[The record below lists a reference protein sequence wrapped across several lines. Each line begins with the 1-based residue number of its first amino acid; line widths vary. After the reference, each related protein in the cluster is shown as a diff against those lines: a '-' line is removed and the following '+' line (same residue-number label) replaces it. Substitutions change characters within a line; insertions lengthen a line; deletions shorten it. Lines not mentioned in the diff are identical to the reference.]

1 MKDATYERLIELLD
15 DSSLSPA
22 AVDCVLAAA
31 EGEPE
36 LAAHLAGRAA
46 PARRSP
52 AAQPTVTPARVYLEE
67 IAVEGFRGVG
77 RRARLQLEP
86 GPGLTLVVGRNGSG
100 KSSFAEGLEV
110 LLTGT
115 TLRWEERTKVWQEGW
130 RNLHHEGVV
139 SLDARF
145 RIDGEAKALE
155 VGRTWPT
162 DATLGSPHALRVSGP
177 RDSWDALGW
186 QRPLEQFRP
195 ILSYNEL
202 GTMFTSP
209 TRAAV
214 LYDAL
219 SAVLGLEDFDAVQ
232 SALRQQRLASDKAI
246 KGEREARKALRRKL
260 EAAAD
265 PRAATAATQL
275 RPRTPDLEAV
285 MRSTVLAD
293 AGAEHDARLLV
304 ALELP
309 PPDSIAARFGEM
321 KSARERIEELE
332 ISDASRLDAL
342 AGLLETGLAFHN
354 QHSGPSRDCPLCGTE
369 DALDEGWLLRT
380 HAEAQELRQ
389 QSRDLRQARNV
400 FPAAR
405 AGAADI
411 FARGTWA
418 ALAQGAGA
426 GIEVGDAEG
435 IWEAWSALL
444 AGADDEFMAQGPAVA
459 TQLLNAV
466 REAQRKAV
474 AEQATRDLEWRPLRD
489 AIADWVSTARAAARP
504 RDLVGSLKDA
514 ETWMKWCTA
523 RLRDER
529 LAPVVEA
536 ALANWTELRHESN
549 VMLGGVALR
558 ERGNQR
564 SVTFDVVVDG
574 TDASAFGVMSQ
585 GELSA
590 LAISIFLPRA
600 MLPGSPFAFIL
611 IDDPVQSMDPA
622 KVDGLARVLARAAGE
637 RQVIVF
643 THDER
648 LPEAVRRLDIDARI
662 MQVQRRAGSKLE
674 IIAAR
679 PPSDRHIGE
688 AFAFAKA
695 DDVPDEVRA
704 RVIPGL
710 CRCAIEA
717 ACAARLRRTLLE
729 EGTAHAQVEERLAS
743 ITSLTGWLA
752 AALNLT
758 VAQGREIRE
767 AIRRLGGDD
776 AVEVVDL
783 ARRGTH
789 ERLNV
794 DGLQLVQGARRLVR
808 ALEERPRP

>member
-1 MKDATYERLIELLD
+1 VKDVAYELLIELLD
-15 DSSLSPA
+15 ESRLSAP

-31 EGEPE
+31 EGQPE
-36 LAAHLAGRAA
+36 LAALLAGKEASD
-46 PARRSP
+46 RRTP
-52 AAQPTVTPARVYLEE
+52 AAQPVVIPARVYLEE

-77 RRARLQLEP
+77 PRARLQLEA

-130 RNLHHEGVV
+130 RNLHHDGVV
-139 SLDARF
+139 SLEARF
-145 RIDGEAKALE
+145 RIDGEAQALE
-155 VGRTWPT
+155 VSRTWPPE
-162 DATLGSPHALRVSGP
+162 AALGSPHALRVSGP
-177 RDSWDALGW
+177 RENWDALGW

-232 SALRQQRLASDKAI
+232 AALREQRLACEKAV
-246 KGEREARKALRRKL
+246 KGEKEARKALLLRL
-260 EAAAD
+260 EAATD
-265 PRAATAATQL
+265 PRAATAAQQL
-275 RPRTPDLEAV
+275 RLRTPDLE
-285 MRSTVLAD
+285 VLMSSAPLSEVD
-293 AGAEHDARLLV
+293 AQHDVRLLV
-304 ALELP
+304 TLELP
-309 PPDSIAARFGEM
+309 TTDSIAARFSEM
-321 KSARERIEELE
+321 KAAGARIAELE
-332 ISDASRLDAL
+332 ISDAGRLDAL
-342 AGLLETGLAFHN
+342 AALLEAGLAFHN
-354 QHSGPSRDCPLCGTE
+354 DHSGPSRDCPLCGTE
-369 DALDEGWLLRT
+369 DALDEGWLLRS
-380 HAEAQELRQ
+380 HAEAQELRR
-389 QSRDLRQARNV
+389 QSRDLRQARDALPV
-400 FPAAR
+400 ARARTADLFARATKAALIQGAR
-405 AGAADI
+405 AG
-411 FARGTWA
+411 
-418 ALAQGAGA
+418 LEVSGAEA
-426 GIEVGDAEG
+426 
-435 IWEAWSALL
+435 IWEAWSTLL
-444 AGADDEFMAQGPAVA
+444 AGTDDDFLAQGPAVA
-459 TQLLNAV
+459 TRLRHALEEA
-466 REAQRKAV
+466 REMAA
-474 AEQATRDLEWRPLRD
+474 AEQASRDLEWRPVRE
-489 AIADWVSTARAAARP
+489 AISEWIAVARAAARG
-504 RDLVGSLKDA
+504 RELVGSLKDA
-514 ETWMKWCTA
+514 ETWMRACTG
-523 RLRDER
+523 RLRGER
-529 LAPVVEA
+529 LAPVVDA

-564 SVTFDVVVDG
+564 SVAFDVVVDG

-662 MQVQRRAGSKLE
+662 MQVQRRDQSKLE
-674 IIAAR
+674 IVAAR

-717 ACAARLRRTLLE
+717 ACAARIRRAMLAD
-729 EGTAHAQVEERLAS
+729 GTPHAQVEERLAA
-743 ITSLTGWLA
+743 ITSLNGWLA
-752 AALNLT
+752 EALG
-758 VAQGREIRE
+758 VGRAQGREIRE
-767 AIRRLGGDD
+767 AVRRLGGDD
-776 AVEVVDL
+776 AARVVDL
-783 ARRGTH
+783 ARKGAH
-789 ERLNV
+789 ERLDV
-794 DGLQLVQGARRLVR
+794 DALQLVQGARQLVR
-808 ALEERPRP
+808 ALEDRRGR